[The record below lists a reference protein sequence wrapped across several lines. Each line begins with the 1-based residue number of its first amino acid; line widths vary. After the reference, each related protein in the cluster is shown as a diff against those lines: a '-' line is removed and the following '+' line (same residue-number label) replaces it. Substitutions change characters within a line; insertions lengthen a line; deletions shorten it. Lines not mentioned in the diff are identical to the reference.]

1 MVKIITIIVIII
13 IIIKLTNQS
22 INFFDLR
29 FEESLLLS
37 ISEL

>member
-1 MVKIITIIVIII
+1 MVKIITIIVII